1 MASREQIQVSHGR
14 LEWPVGTP
22 RTLIGNREPNPQ
34 WKKTTGYYEDALV
47 KELERLGVVGIKI
60 TTNNTSQ
67 DPGVAVWISRQRPAD
82 YSWQQILD
90 IDNPAPTREEV
101 SKAYREKV
109 QPYHTDR
116 PDKGDVEMF
125 LLLTKARD
133 RALEW
138 IEMSEG
144 HTHNMVIA
152 CDRWKESRLNLN
164 AIRLNI
170 AALRQIERCG
180 TSAMMEKAFA
190 GYAAITETASAT
202 TA

>member
-1 MASREQIQVSHGR
+1 MKEGINVSHAK
-14 LEWPVGTP
+14 LEWPAGTP
-22 RTLIGNREPNPQ
+22 RTLIGNREPNSQ
-34 WKKTTGYYEDALV
+34 WKKPTSYYEEMLTR
-47 KELERLGVVGIKI
+47 ELDRLGVVGIRI
-60 TTNNTSQ
+60 TTNNTAQ
-67 DPGVAVWISRQRPAD
+67 DPGVAVWISRQRAAD
-82 YSWQQILD
+82 YSWQQLLA
-90 IDNPAPTREEV
+90 IDSPQPTREEI
-101 SKAYREKV
+101 SKAYREKIA
-109 QPYHTDR
+109 PYHTDR

-144 HTHNMVIA
+144 RTHNMVIA
-152 CDRWKESRLNLN
+152 CDRWKEARLNLN

-190 GYAAITETASAT
+190 GYAAITENVSAT

>member
-1 MASREQIQVSHGR
+1 MKEEITVAHGK
-14 LEWPVGTP
+14 LEWPAGTP
-22 RTLIGNREPNPQ
+22 RTLIGNREANPQ
-34 WKKTTGYYEDALV
+34 WKKTSSYYEQALI
-47 KELERLGVVGIKI
+47 KELDRLGVVGIKI
-60 TTNNTSQ
+60 TTNNTPQ
-67 DPGVAVWISRQRPAD
+67 DPGVAVWISRQREAD
-82 YSWQQILD
+82 YSWQQLLG
-90 IDNPAPTREEV
+90 IDSPQPTKEEIGL
-101 SKAYREKV
+101 AYRVKIK
-109 QPYHTDR
+109 PYHTDR

-144 HTHNMVIA
+144 RTHNMAIA
-152 CDRWKESRLNLN
+152 CDRWKEARLNLN

-190 GYAAITETASAT
+190 GYTAITENASVT
-202 TA
+202 TAA